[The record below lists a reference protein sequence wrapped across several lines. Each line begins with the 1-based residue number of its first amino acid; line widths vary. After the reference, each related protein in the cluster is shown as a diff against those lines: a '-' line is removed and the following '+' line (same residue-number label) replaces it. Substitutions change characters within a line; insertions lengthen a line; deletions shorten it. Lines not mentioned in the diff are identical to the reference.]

1 MFVSDMCVPAM
12 VAAQQSGYG
21 KLYEADKRTEI

>member
-1 MFVSDMCVPAM
+1 MFMHGFGVLAM
-12 VAAQQSGYG
+12 EVARQKKHG